1 MMNTVKIHEQIAF
14 LRKQKGLTQEEL
26 AKALGVTNQAVSK
39 WESGQ
44 CCPDIQLLPELAR
57 LFEVSVDRLL
67 GGNSAK
73 GLGDICLNLKDYFI
87 ALPEKEAFE
96 KCYRIAALLH
106 EIAITDGC
114 KNFVPWDEKDYAV
127 GNISDWGLS
136 ICSEPEGS
144 TGRMAGSVFFSLG
157 KAFETPNISQLYELS
172 VAMERFSDLCVLK
185 AMYALHELT
194 IKDFDLYVSLE
205 DIAAGAKLSTE
216 ETEQALTK
224 LPLTVKEEEGKLR
237 YRLEGSFCHM
247 PTLLTFLF
255 KFR

>member
-1 MMNTVKIHEQIAF
+1 MNTIRIYEQIAF

-26 AKALGVTNQAVSK
+26 AKTLGVTNQAVSK

-44 CCPDIQLLPELAR
+44 CCPDIQLLPDLAK
-57 LFEVSVDRLL
+57 LFEVTVDELL
-67 GGNSAK
+67 GCNSEK
-73 GLGDICLNLKDYFI
+73 GLGDICINLKEYFV

-96 KCYRIAALLH
+96 KCCRIAALLH

-114 KNFVPWDEKDYAV
+114 KNFVPWDEKDYAG

-136 ICSEPEGS
+136 VCSEPEGS
-144 TGRMAGSVFFSLG
+144 TGRIGGSVFFSLG
-157 KAFETPNISQLYELS
+157 KAFEAPNVSQLYELS
-172 VAMERFSDLCVLK
+172 LAMERFSELRVLK
-185 AMYALHELT
+185 TMYALYKLT
-194 IKDFDLYVSLE
+194 IKDFDLFVSLE
-205 DIAAGAKLSTE
+205 EIAAGAKLSTE

-237 YRLEGSFCHM
+237 YRLDGSFCHM
-247 PTLLTFLF
+247 PALLTFLF